1 MCGQATVPTSHLQVR
16 ESSSLI
22 CACVYVCFLTQACRQ
37 CNGVQSSCVQT
48 GTSGTGVP
56 NADYIFY
63 VSAVSTSIC
72 GTGTSNTPTT
82 IAFATYCQTESSL
95 DRYVCVCACG
105 CECVCACVCMCICAR
120 VCVCMC
126 VCAVCVFVCVININK
141 LCHALELT
149 PQSSLQ

>member
-37 CNGVQSSCVQT
+37 CNGGALQSSCVQT
-48 GTSGTGVP
+48 GTNGTGVP

-63 VSAVSTSIC
+63 VSAVSTSVC

-95 DRYVCVCACG
+95 DRYLCVLVCVCL
-105 CECVCACVCMCICAR
+105 CVC

-126 VCAVCVFVCVININK
+126 LCVCVLVCVYVCVCVWAFQGILKTYK
-141 LCHALELT
+141 LGKI
-149 PQSSLQ
+149 